1 MKESQSEQDGGL
13 SRRSRPVLAKTGN
26 LEHAKLLA
34 DLRSL
39 IERARQRVAQ
49 AIDTGMVMLY
59 WHVGARV
66 RREVLGQRR
75 AQYGEQIVA
84 TVSRQLE
91 LEYGRGF
98 AEKNLRRM

>member
-1 MKESQSEQDGGL
+1 MK
-13 SRRSRPVLAKTGN
+13 PGN
-26 LEHAKLLA
+26 LEHAELLA

-66 RREVLGQRR
+66 RQEVLGQRR

-91 LEYGRGF
+91 IEYGRGF
-98 AEKNLRRM
+98 AEKNLRRMILFLRAFSRRQDCRDTVA